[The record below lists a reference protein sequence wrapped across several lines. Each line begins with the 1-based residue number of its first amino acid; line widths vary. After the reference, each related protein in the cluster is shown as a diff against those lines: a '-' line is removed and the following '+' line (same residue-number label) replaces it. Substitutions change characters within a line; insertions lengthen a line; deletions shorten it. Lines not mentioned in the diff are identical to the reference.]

1 MELLA
6 VGILATLALVFVAF
20 PLVTPRRHIYY
31 LEDMLGLGEQK
42 KLNYLYAQRDLSY
55 ENIKDLEQEFEMGKL
70 SQEDFTRL
78 RDGLLAEAQE
88 IVRGIDDAHARREI
102 EDLIERDVRAH
113 RRIKE

>member
-20 PLVTPRRHIYY
+20 PLVTSRRHLYY
-31 LEDMLGLGEQK
+31 LDDMLGLGEQK

-70 SQEDFTRL
+70 SEADFTRL
-78 RDGLLAEAQE
+78 RDGLFAEAQV
-88 IVRGIDDAHARREI
+88 IVRQIDEAHVKREI

-113 RRIKE
+113 RKVKE